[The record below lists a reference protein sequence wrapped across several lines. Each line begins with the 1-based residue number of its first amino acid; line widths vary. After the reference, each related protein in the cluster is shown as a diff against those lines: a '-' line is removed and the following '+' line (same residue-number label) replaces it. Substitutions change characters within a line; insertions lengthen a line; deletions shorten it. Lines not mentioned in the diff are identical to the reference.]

1 MKVLVTGGAGFI
13 GSNLCEAL
21 LNKGTNVI
29 CVDDFNDYYN
39 PKFKEGNI
47 KSCLQNKNFR
57 LYRAD
62 ITNIKNLKAIF
73 QKNRVDR
80 IVHLAARAGVRASIE
95 NPGLYEKVNVLG
107 TLNMLALAK
116 EFRVKNFIFSSSSS
130 VYGNTDIIPFSED
143 ADTDR
148 PVSPYA
154 ATKKAAELICYNYSH
169 LYDIPMACLRLF
181 TVYGPRGRPDMAPY
195 KFTELICNGKDVPV
209 FGDGT
214 SKRDYTYVADIV
226 NGIISALDKEFK
238 FEIIN
243 LGNSN
248 PVGLSHFIS
257 LIEKNLGKKAK
268 IKRLPAQPG
277 DVRITC
283 SDIRKAKKLLNWEPK
298 VKIWEGMK
306 KFIEWYKRE
315 RG

>member
-1 MKVLVTGGAGFI
+1 MSILVTGGAGFI

-21 LNKGTNVI
+21 LKKGIDVI
-29 CVDDFNDYYN
+29 CADDFNDYYN

-47 KSCLQNKNFR
+47 KSCLQNKNF
-57 LYRAD
+57 
-62 ITNIKNLKAIF
+62 
-73 QKNRVDR
+73 
-80 IVHLAARAGVRASIE
+80 
-95 NPGLYEKVNVLG
+95 
-107 TLNMLALAK
+107 
-116 EFRVKNFIFSSSSS
+116 IFSSSSS

-143 ADTDR
+143 ANTDK

-169 LYDIPMACLRLF
+169 LYNMPVTCLRLF

-195 KFTELICNGKDVPV
+195 KFTELIYNEKEVPV

-214 SKRDYTYVADIV
+214 SKRDYTYVADIAS
-226 NGIISALDKEFK
+226 GIMNAISREFK

-248 PVGLSHFIS
+248 PVELNHFIS

-268 IKRLPAQPG
+268 IKRLQEQPG
-277 DVRITC
+277 DVRITY
-283 SDIRKAKKLLNWEPK
+283 SDIRKAKKLLDWEPK
-298 VKIWEGMK
+298 VKIEEGMK
-306 KFIEWYKRE
+306 KFAEWYKRE